1 MYGFAVTEIVVEKYF
16 LPKEMRDGF
25 PTLMLKV
32 NYHKLQIGSALPKSL
47 QSNLK
52 KA

>member
-1 MYGFAVTEIVVEKYF
+1 MNRFNRL
-16 LPKEMRDGF
+16 LPKEMRDRF
-25 PTLMLKV
+25 PTWILKV

-52 KA
+52 KAYTKHTT